1 MTQTNTLPEVATN
14 FYSHC
19 KKCDA
24 ERYHKV
30 LAHPTD
36 KSAKLQCEV
45 CKAKSTYKLPSEKK
59 AKKTLSGAP
68 RAARVPR
75 VSHASEYETLLAK
88 ASSNDEL
95 KYSIKAK
102 FEVDQKITHPK
113 FGIGIIKT
121 SMTDR
126 VEVVFSDEVKTL
138 MHNRA

>member
-1 MTQTNTLPEVATN
+1 MTTVATLPEVATN
-14 FYSHC
+14 FYHMC
-19 KKCDA
+19 KKCNA

-45 CKAKSTYKLPSEKK
+45 CKAKSTYKLPVEKK

-68 RAARVPR
+68 RAVRVPR
-75 VSHASEYETLLAK
+75 VSHASEYETLIAK
-88 ASSNDEL
+88 ANGEAEL

-102 FEVDQKITHPK
+102 FEVDQKINHPK
-113 FGIGIIKT
+113 FGVGIIKT
-121 SMTDR
+121 SMVDR

-138 MHNRA
+138 MHNRV